1 MYLVSE
7 TDQQLVDSPLN
18 INQSVAVIRLLSCD
32 RYPSSSPPSII
43 TCFHL
48 LLIYYSLF
56 QLISTTFGNNFSDL
70 SKLEL
75 N

>member
-18 INQSVAVIRLLSCD
+18 INQCCSDLTIIMYSCD
-32 RYPSSSPPSII
+32 RYPSSSPPSIIII

-56 QLISTTFGNNFSDL
+56 QLISTTFGNKSC
-70 SKLEL
+70 
-75 N
+75 